1 MTTKDEV
8 KALWKL
14 CFTDSD
20 EFTDLYFDLRYKD
33 DINMA
38 VREDGKI
45 ISALQMISYP
55 MTFCGETIATSYVS
69 GACTHPDYRSH
80 GAMRRLL
87 RLTHR
92 RMYDDG
98 ILLSTLIPAEKWL
111 FGYYA
116 KSGYTPRFGYVMER
130 VNVEKL
136 IPSGSYR
143 VEEED
148 EASAELYQYFDNRM
162 RERACCMLH
171 SYEDFL
177 VIMADLRLGGGKV
190 LVARRADRIAGMAF
204 VVMDAGSLYIKELLA
219 DGIPGQTGFEA
230 VKYLVVGSCNPIP
243 RSCHRVYSSFFRGFV
258 HVGNGSFD
266 SCGKDAVH
274 TCKETPGAESVH
286 SNRRR

>member
-38 VREDGKI
+38 VREEGKI

-190 LVARRADRIAGMAF
+190 LVARRADRMAGMAF
-204 VVMDAGSLYIKELLA
+204 VVMDAGSLYIKELLQMVFP
-219 DGIPGQTGFEA
+219 DRQVLGRSKIPCCRQLQPYTPELSSSIFILLPGIR
-230 VKYLVVGSCNPIP
+230 P
-243 RSCHRVYSSFFRGFV
+243 RWEWRV
-258 HVGNGSFD
+258 
-266 SCGKDAVH
+266 
-274 TCKETPGAESVH
+274 
-286 SNRRR
+286 

>member
-38 VREDGKI
+38 VREEGKI

-136 IPSGSYR
+136 IPAGSYR
-143 VEEED
+143 VE
-148 EASAELYQYFDNRM
+148 
-162 RERACCMLH
+162 
-171 SYEDFL
+171 
-177 VIMADLRLGGGKV
+177 
-190 LVARRADRIAGMAF
+190 
-204 VVMDAGSLYIKELLA
+204 
-219 DGIPGQTGFEA
+219 
-230 VKYLVVGSCNPIP
+230 
-243 RSCHRVYSSFFRGFV
+243 
-258 HVGNGSFD
+258 
-266 SCGKDAVH
+266 
-274 TCKETPGAESVH
+274 
-286 SNRRR
+286 